1 MKKSQLKE
9 IIREMIEQELSELD
23 IDTKRNY
30 FKKRAATAGDED
42 RRAYRNPTPANRA
55 RSQRILKGMNR
66 AALDIDS
73 HNVKKQNQRLGFKE
87 LYAPRNDEPNK
98 FKEDSTPDSKVIH
111 PKAKTVSEIRK
122 KMAHDLKNESLRNKL
137 YDPEFRKKYID
148 NMNKQYGIK
157 PKSAPA
163 GDGNKSTPPKDKEK
177 TKN

>member
-9 IIREMIEQELSELD
+9 IIREMIAQELEEGR
-23 IDTKRNY
+23 IDQLRTKVD
-30 FKKRAATAGDED
+30 TAIKNDPTLVARKNTIRRISQQYAGASPDEKIPTNFGL
-42 RRAYRNPTPANRA
+42 AHTTPARVRDDA
-55 RSQRILKGMNR
+55 IKSWG
-66 AALDIDS
+66 
-73 HNVKKQNQRLGFKE
+73 KKPQK
-87 LYAPRNDEPNK
+87 
-98 FKEDSTPDSKVIH
+98 
-111 PKAKTVSEIRK
+111 VSEQIRK

-148 NMNKQYGIK
+148 DMNKQYGIK